1 MKYAV
6 EVQRSARKQL
16 QRLPAVAQEQVLDA
30 LAALGDMPRPPGCSK
45 LTGRD
50 AWRVRVGDYR
60 IIYEILDDKRIVVVV
75 VVAHRKE
82 AYR

>member
-6 EVQRSARKQL
+6 EVLRSARKQL

-30 LAALGDMPRPPGCSK
+30 LASLGDVQRPPGCSK
-45 LTGRD
+45 LTGRA

-60 IIYEILDDKRIVVVV
+60 IIYEILDDRRIVVVV
-75 VVAHRKE
+75 VVAHRKD